1 MAIACCTCATASW
14 STASRPIDMRTLWR
28 GIARTVFWSYERGS
42 RQYDVMVGVILLFV
56 LFTPRHWFHDR
67 PQGSEFST
75 SGVQFI
81 SEDNTTQIELYR
93 VQARMLPLEKRT
105 PKTTPELEREIH
117 GILSNTAGELK
128 GQTFQIREIDP
139 FSPPGGS
146 VVYYDVSVHV
156 SQPDGN
162 P

>member
-1 MAIACCTCATASW
+1 
-14 STASRPIDMRTLWR
+14 MRKLWR
-28 GIARTVFWSYERGS
+28 GIVRTLFWSYERGS

-56 LFTPRHWFHDR
+56 LFTPRHWFHDQ
-67 PQGSEFST
+67 PQSSDYST
-75 SGVQFI
+75 SGVQFM
-81 SEDNTTQIELYR
+81 SEDNTTQTEFYR
-93 VQARMLPLEKRT
+93 VQARMLPLAKRT
-105 PKTTPELEREIH
+105 SRATPELEREIH

-139 FSPPGGS
+139 VSAQRGG

-156 SQPDGN
+156 SRPDGN